1 MAEKDKILIIRF
13 SAMGDV
19 AMTAPVI
26 REFREN
32 YPEVELVVVS
42 RAFFAPFF
50 KDIPGLQFCN
60 FNPGDQHKG
69 LSGIFRLYKTLSA
82 MGITSV
88 ADLHDNL
95 RSRILCSLFR
105 FSGVSI
111 ARLDKGRTQK
121 RRLTRKNN
129 KILVPLK
136 LTVQRYAEVFGKL
149 GYPFALKNRLS
160 KSKKEQE
167 ITNVREQKKIG
178 ISPFAQ
184 HPQKVYPFDKLE
196 SVLLELAGKGH
207 QLFIFGGSTEEQQ
220 LAEKWETLHPG
231 IKSAVRKMTLEEEL
245 KFISDLDLMLSMDS
259 SGMHLA
265 SLQGIPVV
273 SVWGATHPYA
283 GFLGYG
289 QSLSN
294 AVQTT
299 LYCRPCSVYGNIPCY
314 RGDFACMNNLA
325 PEIVIDRVIAQ
336 LNA

>member
-19 AMTAPVI
+19 AMTAPVV

-32 YPEVELVVVS
+32 YPGVELVVVS

-50 KDIPGLQFCN
+50 KGIPGLHFCN
-60 FNPGDQHKG
+60 FNPGEQHKG
-69 LSGIFRLYKTLSA
+69 LGGIFRLYKTLSA
-82 MGITSV
+82 MGITCV

-105 FSGVSI
+105 FSGIRI

-136 LTVQRYAEVFGKL
+136 LTVHRYAEVFGKL
-149 GYPFALKNRLS
+149 GYPFTLKNELS
-160 KSKKEQE
+160 KSKKEQN
-167 ITNVREQKKIG
+167 IPNVQEQKKIG

-184 HPQKVYPFDKLE
+184 HQQKVYPFDKLE
-196 SVLLELAGKGH
+196 RVLLELAEKGH
-207 QLFIFGGSTEEQQ
+207 QLFIFGGSAEEQQ
-220 LAEKWETLHPG
+220 QAEKWEALHPG
-231 IKSAVRKMTLEEEL
+231 IRSTVRKMTLDEEL

-294 AVQTT
+294 AVQNT

-336 LNA
+336 LNG